1 MLPRFYA
8 PDADDT
14 NDELML
20 SSEESRHAIAVLR
33 LNVADELIVF
43 DGRGREWRAHIT
55 SASKSGVRV
64 RRVAA
69 LVPAPEPRIRVTL
82 VQAVLKKDHMDAVI
96 RDATMLGVA
105 AIQPVITAHT
115 VVIGR
120 AAASEGARARW
131 LRVAVASA
139 KQCRRAVVP
148 EIGEAVRLQPA
159 LQIPMVAAADVR
171 ILLAEPT
178 AGAESRPMPTPAEA
192 ATLAVGP
199 EGGWSRE
206 DLDLFARAGFV
217 SVTLGPLT
225 LRADAAAVVAIS
237 ALRERWGDLGRG

>member
-14 NDELML
+14 NGELTF
-20 SSEESRHAIAVLR
+20 SSEESRHATAVLR
-33 LNVADELIVF
+33 LTVADEVIVF

-64 RRVAA
+64 RRVAS
-69 LVPAPEPRIRVTL
+69 LVPATEPRVRITL
-82 VQAVLKKDHMDAVI
+82 LQAALKRDHMDAVI

-105 AIQPVITAHT
+105 VIQPVITEHT
-115 VVIGR
+115 VVTGR
-120 AAASEGARARW
+120 AATSEGARARW

-148 EIGEAVRLQPA
+148 EIGEAVRLAAA
-159 LQIPMVAAADVR
+159 LEIHSVASADVR
-171 ILLAEPT
+171 IVLAEPIA
-178 AGAESRPMPTPAEA
+178 AGQPRPTPTPARTA
-192 ATLAVGP
+192 ALAVGP
-199 EGGWSRE
+199 EGGWSGE
-206 DLDLFARAGFV
+206 ELDLFTRAGFV
-217 SVTLGPLT
+217 SLTFGTLT

-237 ALRERWGDLGRG
+237 ALRERWGDLRRG

>member
-14 NDELML
+14 HDELML
-20 SSEESRHAIAVLR
+20 PSEESRHAIAVLR
-33 LNVADELIVF
+33 LNVADEVILF
-43 DGRGREWRAHIT
+43 DGRGREWRGHIT

-64 RRVAA
+64 RRVAS
-69 LVPAPEPRIRVTL
+69 LVPARESRIRITL
-82 VQAVLKKDHMDAVI
+82 LQAALKRDHMDAVV

-105 AIQPVITAHT
+105 VIQPVITEHT
-115 VVIGR
+115 AVTGR
-120 AAASEGARARW
+120 AATSEGARARW

-148 EIGEAVRLQPA
+148 EIAEAVRLHVA
-159 LQIPMVAAADVR
+159 LDIQSVASADAR
-171 ILLAEPT
+171 IVLAEPM
-178 AGAESRPMPTPAEA
+178 AGAGSRPMPTPAETA
-192 ATLAVGP
+192 ALAVGP
-199 EGGWSRE
+199 EGGWSGE

-217 SVTLGPLT
+217 SLTLGPLT

-237 ALRERWGDLGRG
+237 ALRERWGDL